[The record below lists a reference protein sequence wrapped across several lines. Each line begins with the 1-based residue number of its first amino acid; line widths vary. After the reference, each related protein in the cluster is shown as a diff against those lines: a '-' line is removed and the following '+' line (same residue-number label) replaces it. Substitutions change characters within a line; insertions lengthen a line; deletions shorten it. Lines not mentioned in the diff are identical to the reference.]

1 MLWISQ
7 NPITSDRWNNSHF
20 FQDQIPIHWRPYFR
34 CFLEFFFHIFLLFVF
49 FLFFVVSPGSYS
61 FLQVEEQKEAF
72 DVLDSDGNGKIT
84 FQEVKAADSVP
95 ESTRRVG
102 GFGSL
107 PIRKHGCVCVF
118 FEGRGN
124 HWHHPQSALQT
135 CRCCGD
141 IGKFV

>member
-1 MLWISQ
+1 M
-7 NPITSDRWNNSHF
+7 
-20 FQDQIPIHWRPYFR
+20 
-34 CFLEFFFHIFLLFVF
+34 
-49 FLFFVVSPGSYS
+49 VSPGSYS

-102 GFGSL
+102 GSEVSL
-107 PIRKHGCVCVF
+107 YGNTGVCVFF

-124 HWHHPQSALQT
+124 H
-135 CRCCGD
+135 
-141 IGKFV
+141 